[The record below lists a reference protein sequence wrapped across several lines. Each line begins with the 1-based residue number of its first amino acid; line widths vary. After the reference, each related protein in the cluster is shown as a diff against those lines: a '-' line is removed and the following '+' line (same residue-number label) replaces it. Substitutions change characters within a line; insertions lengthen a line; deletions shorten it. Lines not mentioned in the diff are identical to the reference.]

1 MLNSR
6 WLQILL
12 NFGFEFWLPLP
23 LLALGCWVLS
33 GFVTDRVLMRSLYTE
48 KYLPIETQ
56 ISNQPAKIVLAVRGA
71 LRFGSIAVEINKNQG
86 FSRVKVKTIN
96 SALEEL
102 EFKFFLT
109 EHSQIEAAISQE
121 LGLSREKVRKVVQY
135 SQTPNSQS

>member
-33 GFVTDRVLMRSLYTE
+33 GFVTDRILMRSLYPD
-48 KYLPIETQ
+48 KYLSVETQ
-56 ISNQPAKIVLAVRGA
+56 ISNQPAKIVLAVSGA
-71 LRFGSIAVEINKNQG
+71 LRFERIAVEINKNQG
-86 FSRVKVKTIN
+86 VSRVKVKTTN

-109 EHSQIEAAISQE
+109 EHSQLEAAISQQ
-121 LGLSREKVRKVVQY
+121 LGLSREFVRKVVRY
-135 SQTPNSQS
+135 SQTPYNRS